1 MGFLYF
7 FHFIPGFHVLFVICG
22 VEIVISD
29 LLHPPTPP
37 PASPPPS
44 FIPGLCRE
52 FEQVWILSGEIC
64 LVLFPSFLLIWLVLA
79 VGLLRR

>member
-1 MGFLYF
+1 MEFPSHTCFTCPL
-7 FHFIPGFHVLFVICG
+7 LLCRL
-22 VEIVISD
+22 EIVICD
-29 LLHPPTPP
+29 LFHPYTPTN
-37 PASPPPS
+37 SPPPS
-44 FIPGLCRE
+44 FILGPCGE